1 MCWYG
6 WQGILIAILVGT
18 GALST
23 GEDGSNLQNL
33 LICLEMLPAS
43 IAMFYAFP
51 YSEYTDGGTHQPHCM
66 VKRTQAVSKLRHHHS
81 NECHGGNAQYCC
93 RVYVSRV

>member
-1 MCWYG
+1 M
-6 WQGILIAILVGT
+6 IAILVGT

-51 YSEYTDGGTHQPHCM
+51 YAEYTEGGAH
-66 VKRTQAVSKLRHHHS
+66 KL
-81 NECHGGNAQYCC
+81 HGME
-93 RVYVSRV
+93 